1 MVAESIVIFAPM
13 LQFGCASACSRVMP
27 RISSIFL
34 PKNGPPEA
42 VSRILSIGLPFAA
55 CTHWKIAECSEST
68 GRMRTPYCFAALIT
82 RPPAHTSVSL
92 FASAM
97 SLPALMAAIVGSRPT
112 MPTTAVTTMSAPLSA
127 AQAIRP
133 SMPVKT
139 SIFVSASLI
148 FSAFAAFS
156 SIAQTIFGCRARAC
170 SSNKFM
176 RRLVVNATTSASIE
190 GRISTVCVPIEPVEP
205 KIAIFF
211 IIFLLLNDLDNGE
224 LKMENGELW
233 NRPAGGIKSSRSARY
248 IHFPFSILHSQF
260 TSPDNTEQ

>member
-1 MVAESIVIFAPM
+1 MSSGGRSYSHMASISSRPLFIMVAESIVIFAPM

-97 SLPALMAAIVGSRPT
+97 SLPALIPSIVGRIPII
-112 MPTTAVTTMSAPLSA
+112 PTTAVTRMSVWG
-127 AQAIRP
+127 IRASSRSP
-133 SMPVKT
+133 SIPDTIFT
-139 SIFVSASLI
+139 SISARRTARS
-148 FSAFAAFS
+148 FAAFS
-156 SIAQTIFGCRARAC
+156 SHTA
-170 SSNKFM
+170 
-176 RRLVVNATTSASIE
+176 
-190 GRISTVCVPIEPVEP
+190 IS
-205 KIAIFF
+205 
-211 IIFLLLNDLDNGE
+211 
-224 LKMENGELW
+224 
-233 NRPAGGIKSSRSARY
+233 
-248 IHFPFSILHSQF
+248 
-260 TSPDNTEQ
+260 